1 MAGDIEVSVGRL
13 NNIIKDAIDKEP
25 IGAPIGMNMALPMG
39 RETIEVWDPIQK
51 CKVIRYK
58 DELEEE
64 LYGHL
69 YKHLFE
75 YGT

>member
-1 MAGDIEVSVGRL
+1 MSDEININTDGLVDIIR
-13 NNIIKDAIDKEP
+13 DALDKEP
-25 IGAPIGMNMALPMG
+25 ISTPVGMSMALPMG

-58 DELEEE
+58 DELEKE

-69 YKHLFE
+69 YKELFG
-75 YGT
+75 Y

>member
-1 MAGDIEVSVGRL
+1 MSDKVYINEEIAMEVNVS
-13 NNIIKDAIDKEP
+13 
-25 IGAPIGMNMALPMG
+25 MALPMG

-58 DELEEE
+58 DEIEKE

-69 YKHLFE
+69 YKGLFE
-75 YGT
+75 YGA